1 MKTIKYIL
9 LLATVTPLFAA
20 CEKNNENEDDDP
32 DWTLTRSILLESAET
47 NIPRPADTYV
57 YPYTPG
63 TAEWNKL
70 HKEKS
75 MDEIKELL
83 QVPMDVLKNMST
95 EGIIQSLFDYPFA
108 FTYTA
113 DNFSSLR
120 GFNNFIRDRN
130 AFTALTERDDV
141 GSKMLKIYRLYN
153 PVNKYSIFYDELI
166 ELLIAQQEIYSKLT
180 EAETKDMI
188 REGLNKYNY
197 RKEHLNEKNLRYQA
211 TCIMMGRILVDH
223 GYSPIVQAMKQ
234 DKGLKDLLEKGSSTY
249 NLNNILDFAKTY
261 VK

>member
-95 EGIIQSLFDYPFA
+95 EGIIQSLFDYPFS
-108 FTYTA
+108 FSFTA

-120 GFNNFIRDRN
+120 GFDNFIRDRN
-130 AFTALTERDDV
+130 AFTALANREDA
-141 GSKMLKIYRLYN
+141 GSKMLKIYKLYN
-153 PVNKYSIFYDELI
+153 PINKYSIFYDELI
-166 ELLIAQQEIYSKLT
+166 ELLIAQPEIYTKLT
-180 EAETKDMI
+180 KAETKDMI

-197 RKEHLNEKNLRYQA
+197 RKDHIDKKYLHYQS
-211 TCIMMGRILVDH
+211 TCIMMGRIMVAD
-223 GYSPIVQAMKQ
+223 GYSPIVKTYEQEKE
-234 DKGLKDLLEKGSSTY
+234 LKDLLDKGLSSY
-249 NLNNILDFAKTY
+249 HFDNIIDFAKNY